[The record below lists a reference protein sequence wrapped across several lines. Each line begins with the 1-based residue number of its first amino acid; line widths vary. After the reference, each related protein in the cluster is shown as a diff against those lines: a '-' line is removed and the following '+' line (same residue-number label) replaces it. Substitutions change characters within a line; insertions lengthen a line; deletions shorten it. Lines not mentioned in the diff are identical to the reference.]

1 NSTENRGQT
10 TIFRIEGESIDMASW
25 KIVVCPRFSAFIA
38 AALVLF
44 TSLAHAQDPAAG
56 YPSRTIRIFGQGTGS
71 TADYLSRYLALK
83 LTERWGQAVIV
94 DSRAGA
100 GGTIPT
106 DVVAK
111 SPPDGY
117 NLVMGHIGPMVSAV
131 TLYAKNLPYDPAK
144 DFEPITMVAQ
154 GVVVLVT
161 HPSLPVGTAQ
171 EFIVYA
177 KQKGDLAY
185 GSAGNGSTSHLAGE
199 LLKKV
204 SGIPLQ
210 HIPYKSAGNAL
221 TAVLAGEVPVSFLSP
236 LTAHGQLKAGKVKAL
251 AVSSSTRFAGAP
263 EIPSAVE
270 AGIPGME
277 VKLWFGLF
285 APARTPRAIVM
296 KLNRE
301 IGDIL
306 RAPETQDTF
315 LKQGVAAAPGSPEE
329 LGDWVR
335 SELARWTP
343 IIQATGIKAD

>member
-1 NSTENRGQT
+1 MRSL
-10 TIFRIEGESIDMASW
+10 
-25 KIVVCPRFSAFIA
+25 VAFA
-38 AALVLF
+38 AFAVAA
-44 TSLAHAQDPAAG
+44 TLAPAQDPAAS

-71 TADYLSRYLALK
+71 TADYLSRYLAQK
-83 LTERWGQAVIV
+83 LTERWGQPVIV

-106 DVVAK
+106 DAVAK

-131 TLYAKNLPYDPAK
+131 TLYAKNLPYDPVR
-144 DFEPITMVAQ
+144 DFEPVTMVAQ

-161 HPSLPVGTAQ
+161 HPAVPVSTAK
-171 EFIVYA
+171 EFIAYA

-204 SGIPLQ
+204 TGIPLQ

-221 TAVLAGEVPVSFLSP
+221 TAGLAREVPVSFLSP

-251 AVSSSTRFAGAP
+251 AVSSSTRFPGAP

-270 AGIPGME
+270 AGIHGRPTKQWLGRFLPGE
-277 VKLWFGLF
+277 TP
-285 APARTPRAIVM
+285 PAA
-296 KLNRE
+296 
-301 IGDIL
+301 D
-306 RAPETQDTF
+306 
-315 LKQGVAAAPGSPEE
+315 
-329 LGDWVR
+329 
-335 SELARWTP
+335 ARL
-343 IIQATGIKAD
+343 IQQSGALP